1 MTEEFLA
8 KHIMLAIV
16 RATRKAKDAFAKK
29 IQAGFEEDRIEI
41 VAKPLQKR
49 GQNQIIENEEQNRPK
64 KHNSIKKKSTKLNKF
79 VDADG

>member
-1 MTEEFLA
+1 
-8 KHIMLAIV
+8 MLAIV

-49 GQNQIIENEEQNRPK
+49 GQNQIIVARPLQK
-64 KHNSIKKKSTKLNKF
+64 RSQIK
-79 VDADG
+79 

>member
-1 MTEEFLA
+1 
-8 KHIMLAIV
+8 MLAIV
-16 RATRKAKDAFAKK
+16 RATRKAKDTFAKK

-49 GQNQIIENEEQNRPK
+49 GQNQIIENKEQNRPK